1 MRGFHNKAGD
11 IVTNNNE
18 DKMASLSSISSYLA
32 LVNILSTIA
41 CLGELF
47 KRSIHLTLANCPQ
60 KTKTHPF
67 QGGFGQWVGFGA
79 PGRTR
84 TCSLLI
90 RSQTLC
96 PLSYGRLRLD
106 NSIAHYDRDGN
117 LVMPT
122 LVTAMTYLTISANEN
137 VKPPLPALP
146 NLSYLV
152 IDIIP

>member
-1 MRGFHNKAGD
+1 
-11 IVTNNNE
+11 
-18 DKMASLSSISSYLA
+18 MAR
-32 LVNILSTIA
+32 
-41 CLGELF
+41 LGELF
-47 KRSIHLTLANCPQ
+47 ERSIHSTLANCPQ
-60 KTKTHPF
+60 KTKTHPV

-96 PLSYGRLRLD
+96 PLSYGRLMLD
-106 NSIAHYDRDGN
+106 NSIAHYDGDGN

-122 LVTAMTYLTISANEN
+122 LVTAMTNLAMSANEN
-137 VKPPLPALP
+137 VKPPPPALA
-146 NLSYLV
+146 NFSYLV

>member
-1 MRGFHNKAGD
+1 M
-11 IVTNNNE
+11 
-18 DKMASLSSISSYLA
+18 
-32 LVNILSTIA
+32 
-41 CLGELF
+41 
-47 KRSIHLTLANCPQ
+47 
-60 KTKTHPF
+60 
-67 QGGFGQWVGFGA
+67 VGFGA

-106 NSIAHYDRDGN
+106 HSIAHYDRDGN
-117 LVMPT
+117 LVIPT

-137 VKPPLPALP
+137 GKPPLPALA
-146 NLSYLV
+146 NLSHLV